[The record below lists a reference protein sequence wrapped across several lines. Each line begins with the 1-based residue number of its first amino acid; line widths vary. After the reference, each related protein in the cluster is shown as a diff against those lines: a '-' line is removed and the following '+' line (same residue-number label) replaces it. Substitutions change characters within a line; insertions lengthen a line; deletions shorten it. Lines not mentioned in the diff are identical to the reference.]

1 MRKRKF
7 LAVITGVVMCTS
19 MLSFNVSADNGNNG
33 ELSELCENVNTAAVS
48 DEAMQE
54 IGSYSAAYPVESVQG
69 SLTSADCI
77 AEEYPNDNISV
88 YGANSAP
95 VAGLTYRIAN
105 ADTLVNGK
113 ISTETIIFWM
123 WNDGENVY
131 SYDPDGGQLANYYVR
146 GINSYIIGN
155 VTIGD
160 NVVGFA
166 TKVTQ
171 AGPHELQF
179 QVADSEGNLS
189 NIVSYSFTVEPAD
202 GSARPVCNVTVRDDT
217 PYAGDYVYF
226 DWSGSSISGDSIS
239 SVSIR
244 VDNKSN
250 PSSSAS
256 TSDYLVATS
265 KTAALLT
272 FNDPGKYDVN
282 FQISDSRDAWSDWA
296 TCTINVNVNVGDD
309 IKLDCPD
316 WSDSYTVAQWKN
328 GATTAR
334 HVVYTRITNVMVRS
348 DGIKLRSYTNW
359 HGTYNYVI
367 AYEIAPGTKYMTKD
381 DYFNAESPYDDDP
394 LLTPSHDHFFW
405 KKTPRE
411 LTIGDISDLFDGDYA
426 KNDRV
431 KVAVIYDP
439 ISGTI
444 VDFNCQV
451 NLLIY
456 NRYNERYNDPT
467 YVLADK

>member
-95 VAGLTYRIAN
+95 VAGLTYMIAN

-113 ISTETIIFWM
+113 ISTEIIIFWM

-202 GSARPVCNVTVRDDT
+202 GSARPVCNVTVADDT
-217 PYAGDYVYF
+217 PFTGDYVYF

-256 TSDYLVATS
+256 TSDYLVANST
-265 KTAALLT
+265 TAALLT

-296 TCTINVNVNVGDD
+296 TCTVYVKENVGQD
-309 IKLDCPD
+309 IRLDCPD
-316 WSDSYTVAQWKN
+316 WDDTYTEYHSLPFDSDRTVYMSKL
-328 GATTAR
+328 R
-334 HVVYTRITNVMVRS
+334 DVRVCS
-348 DGIKLRSYTNW
+348 KGIKLKSYTNW
-359 HGTYNYVI
+359 KGTYNYVV
-367 AYEIAPGTKYMTKD
+367 AYEVAPETLFAYSKMTHSNGSSSGD
-381 DYFNAESPYDDDP
+381 GNVDPVFNKS
-394 LLTPSHDHFFW
+394 
-405 KKTPRE
+405 TPRR
-411 LTIGDISDLFDGDYA
+411 LTWEEIGIIRARDKENENFVGVVRIS
-426 KNDRV
+426 
-431 KVAVIYDP
+431 VIYDP
-439 ISGTI
+439 KTGTI
-444 VDFNCQV
+444 VDFYS
-451 NLLIY
+451 LLNPIIFY
-456 NRYNERYNDPT
+456 GRSTPT
-467 YVLADK
+467 YIIDNN